1 MAGLNL
7 SQVRLLI
14 VRPALQALGLWSA
27 AAENLLLG
35 TLMVESGGVWLQ
47 QVGGGPALGL
57 WQMEPATHDDCWD
70 NWLCAPGR
78 SRQATALRQ
87 MIGYLNPSA
96 SLLVWNLKY
105 AAGMARVRY
114 QRVSEPLPAADDTE
128 GLCSYWKAH
137 YNTASG
143 AGAVDDNHMALFQAA
158 IAA

>member
-1 MAGLNL
+1 MSGLSL
-7 SQVRLLI
+7 SQVRILI
-14 VRPALQALGLWSA
+14 VRPALQSLGLWSL

-35 TLMVESGGVWLQ
+35 TLLVESGGIWLQ

-57 WQMEPATHDDCWD
+57 WQMEPATHDDCWN

-96 SLLVWNLKY
+96 DLMIWNLRY
-105 AAGMARVRY
+105 AAGMARIRY
-114 QRVSEPLPAADDTE
+114 QRVSEPLPSADNAAA
-128 GLCSYWKAH
+128 LCAYWKTH
-137 YNTASG
+137 YNTAGG
-143 AGAVDDNHMALFQAA
+143 AGAVNDNHIALFQAA